1 MHRWAERVAALAAD
15 DPVVM
20 LSVVATKG
28 STPRDVGARML
39 VSSESIIGSIG
50 GGRLEFD
57 EATHARGLLARHRE
71 LGSWHRQVRHIVLG
85 PDAGQCC
92 GGVVNLPEMR
102 TLPNSFRRAF
112 SASLISAGGRSRSAS
127 FATIALISSTMVA
140 TGSNAFRFV
149 IVSSVPLTA
158 ERTN

>member
-92 GGVVNLPEMR
+92 GGVVEVLHEVFGAVEA
-102 TLPNSFRRAF
+102 LA
-112 SASLISAGGRSRSAS
+112 LGAGA
-127 FATIALISSTMVA
+127 V
-140 TGSNAFRFV
+140 TGETVGAR
-149 IVSSVPLTA
+149 L
-158 ERTN
+158 R